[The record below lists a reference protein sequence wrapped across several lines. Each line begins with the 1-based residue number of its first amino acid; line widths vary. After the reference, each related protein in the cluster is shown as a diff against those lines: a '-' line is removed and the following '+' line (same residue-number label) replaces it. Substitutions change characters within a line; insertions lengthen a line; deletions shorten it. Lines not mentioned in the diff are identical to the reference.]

1 MPETTST
8 PDVGP
13 DSGYATSLAYSTIRE
28 QILAGVF
35 TGGQRLRE
43 DELAT
48 MIGVSRT
55 PVREALRSLAAEGLL
70 RYERN
75 RGVRVENWTF
85 QDFEEVYGLRS
96 LLEPYAASLAA
107 TSGKLDVDVLARL
120 ADEMDDAIAG
130 PRLDFDRITSI
141 NNQFHDTIIEGS
153 GNQRLRIMVNSIV
166 QVPTVRRTFA
176 QYTPEDLHRSAAHH
190 REIYESLRSGD
201 ALWAE
206 SLMRAHMRLGWISTQ
221 RRLRD
226 SSSTANDASGTSRAA
241 VSPRGVPDAKNGD

>member
-1 MPETTST
+1 MSEPGTA

-28 QILAGVF
+28 QILAGVL

-75 RGVRVENWTF
+75 RGVSVESWTF
-85 QDFEEVYGLRS
+85 KDFEEVYGLRS

-107 TSGKLDVDVLARL
+107 TSGQLDIESLGRL
-120 ADEMDDAIAG
+120 ADEMDQAIIQ
-130 PRLDFDRITSI
+130 PHLDFNLITEI
-141 NNQFHDTIIEGS
+141 NNQFHDTIVEGS
-153 GNQRLRIMVNSIV
+153 GNQRLRILVKSIV
-166 QVPTVRRTFA
+166 QVPTVRRTFS
-176 QYTPEDLHRSAAHH
+176 QYTSADLQRSAAHH
-190 REIYESLRSGD
+190 REIYESLVFGD
-201 ALWAE
+201 PQWAE
-206 SLMRAHMRLGWISTQ
+206 ASMRAHMRLGWISTK
-221 RRLRD
+221 RRLQASLPSAD
-226 SSSTANDASGTSRAA
+226 PSTAPTT
-241 VSPRGVPDAKNGD
+241 PT